1 MKIANIPKA
10 LAVWLA
16 GQGVIT
22 EDEIELYEYA
32 VICVAFLFSPLIMAL
47 IFGVPFCSVSLRVVF
62 IIPFMV
68 IRKYSGGY
76 HAQKIRNCLLISGIL
91 LTLCFICAEHTV
103 LSIWFSGVVFYL
115 SVCIAVVSPVDSEN
129 RRLTDEEVV
138 RFRKKCREWLVLF
151 GGIYLLLCVTGASA
165 AAVYWGYGLI
175 LTALL
180 QIPCVVKR
188 IIMPGRQAH

>member
-138 RFRKKCREWLVLF
+138 RFRKKLAFRYCK
-151 GGIYLLLCVTGASA
+151 Y
-165 AAVYWGYGLI
+165 
-175 LTALL
+175 
-180 QIPCVVKR
+180 K
-188 IIMPGRQAH
+188 

>member
-16 GQGVIT
+16 GQGVIA
-22 EDEIELYEYA
+22 EDEIEIYEYA

-76 HAQKIRNCLLISGIL
+76 HSQKIRNCLLISGIL
-91 LTLCFICAEHTV
+91 LTLCFLCAEHTV
-103 LSIWFSGVVFYL
+103 LSIWFSGIVFFL
-115 SVCIAVVSPVDSEN
+115 CVCIGVVSPVDSEN
-129 RRLTDEEVV
+129 RRLTDEEAI
-138 RFRKKCREWLVLF
+138 RFKEKCREWLVLF
-151 GGIYLLLCVTGASA
+151 GGIYLLLCVTGASV

-180 QIPCVVKR
+180 QIPCVAKR
-188 IIMPGRQAH
+188 IVLSGRQAN

>member
-1 MKIANIPKA
+1 M
-10 LAVWLA
+10 
-16 GQGVIT
+16 
-22 EDEIELYEYA
+22 
-32 VICVAFLFSPLIMAL
+32 CVAFLFSPLIMAL

-91 LTLCFICAEHTV
+91 LTLCFLCAEHTV

-115 SVCIAVVSPVDSEN
+115 SVCIGVVSPVDSEN

-138 RFRKKCREWLVLF
+138 RFRKNCREWLVLF

-188 IIMPGRQAH
+188 IVMPGRQAH